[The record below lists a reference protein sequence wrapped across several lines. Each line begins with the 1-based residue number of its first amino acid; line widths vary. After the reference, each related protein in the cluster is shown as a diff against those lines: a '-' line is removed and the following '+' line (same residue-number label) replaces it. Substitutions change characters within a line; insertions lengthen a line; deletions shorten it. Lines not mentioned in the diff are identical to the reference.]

1 METTTPQATPT
12 PEVATPTPAPTPI
25 IEAGQPNTP
34 TTTFEE
40 GGSVSNNDKIQW
52 VAIAIFSISIL
63 AITYKAIYYN
73 KAIKLLGNDQK
84 RVDSKLKELEKNLRT
99 IRKDNYETMD

>member
-1 METTTPQATPT
+1 MDATTTQATATPEIATPT
-12 PEVATPTPAPTPI
+12 PVATTSPVAESVPAPVY
-25 IEAGQPNTP
+25 AD
-34 TTTFEE
+34 
-40 GGSVSNNDKIQW
+40 GGGVSNNDKIQW

-84 RVDSKLKELEKNLRT
+84 RVDNKLKELEKNIRA